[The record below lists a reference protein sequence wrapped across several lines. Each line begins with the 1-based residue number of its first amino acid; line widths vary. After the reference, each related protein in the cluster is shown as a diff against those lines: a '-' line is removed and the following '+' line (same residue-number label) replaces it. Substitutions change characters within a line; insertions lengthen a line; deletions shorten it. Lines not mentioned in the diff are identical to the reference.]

1 MNIKTYPYGPLA
13 SNMYILESCSGTFLL
28 DPSVYPDDLRDK
40 LPDSIDAIFC
50 THGHF
55 DHINA
60 IDKWSALYPEA
71 KVFIHNGDRNC
82 ITDPVYNCSSF
93 FADKCKY
100 QSDVRDI
107 SECHIDGIV
116 IEETPGHSPGSVCIY
131 YSETGESVMFTG
143 DTLFKLGVGRP
154 DLPGGSQK
162 LLNESILKLSK
173 FPFDTKIYPGHG
185 PASTLE
191 FEFNNNPFFY

>member
-1 MNIKTYPYGPLA
+1 MTIKTYPYGPLA
-13 SNMYILESCSGTFLL
+13 SNMYILESCSGTFLF
-28 DPSVYPDDLRDK
+28 DPSVFPEDIKDDLA
-40 LPDSIDAIFC
+40 SVIDAIIC

-60 IDKWSALYPEA
+60 VDAWSSLYPDA
-71 KVFIHNGDRNC
+71 KVYIHSGDKNC
-82 ITDPVYNCSSF
+82 LIDSLYNCSAY

-100 QSDVRDI
+100 SSNAFDI
-107 SECHIDGIV
+107 NSCDYEGLI

-131 YSETGESVMFTG
+131 YSENGESVMFTG

-162 LLNESILKLSK
+162 LLNESVIKLSK
-173 FPFDTKIYPGHG
+173 YPLETKIYPGHG
-185 PASTLE
+185 PSSTLE